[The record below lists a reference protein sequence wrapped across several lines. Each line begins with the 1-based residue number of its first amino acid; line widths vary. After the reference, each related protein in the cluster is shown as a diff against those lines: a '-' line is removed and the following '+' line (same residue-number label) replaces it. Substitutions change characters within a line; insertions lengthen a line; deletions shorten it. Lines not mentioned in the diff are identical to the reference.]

1 MVRTLLLKLHL
12 WLGLITA
19 IFVICLSL
27 TGSIMAFQE
36 DIEHALHPGLWY
48 VKPASQTMLEAQL
61 IRTVEQRFAPARVEL
76 VLMPR
81 QRNLAQAMRM
91 TDEATV
97 TISPYDG
104 AILGRISAG
113 GTTSERILDYIYQF
127 HVSLI
132 PNPQS
137 AGRSLVMAGN
147 ILVWTVGIAL
157 CVQIPIGVILW
168 WRRKRASVN
177 WRGSWFRVS
186 FDAHNAIGIY
196 AALFLFIAAFTG
208 VLTRFGE
215 PVIVTVTNA
224 VMHTS
229 EPPSQPPVQSSIVP
243 GGVQIGVEQVL
254 STARQSMP
262 DATVAMIQ
270 LPLSPTAVFTVLMRV
285 PEESSDSVHSSVFID
300 QYNGHTLRVVDFRT
314 YSQSYRVIRL
324 NRAIHTGDIWG
335 FPSHAFVSFS
345 SLLLVA
351 MAVTGVV
358 IGWKKLA

>member
-1 MVRTLLLKLHL
+1 VRTLFLKVHL
-12 WLGLITA
+12 WLGLTAA
-19 IFVICLSL
+19 IFVICLGL
-27 TGSIMAFQE
+27 TGSIMAFQD
-36 DIEHALHPGLWY
+36 DIEHALHPGFWY
-48 VKPASQTMLEAQL
+48 VKPASQTMPEALL

-81 QRNLAQAMRM
+81 QKNLAQAMRM

-104 AILGRISAG
+104 AILGRIGAE

-127 HVSLI
+127 HVLLI

-137 AGRSLVMAGN
+137 AGRSFVTAGG
-147 ILVWTVGIAL
+147 ILVQIVGIVL
-157 CVQIPIGVILW
+157 CLQIPIGVILW
-168 WRRKRASVN
+168 WRSKRASVN

-186 FDAHNAIGIY
+186 FDAHNAVGIY
-196 AALFLFIAAFTG
+196 AAVFLFIAAFTG
-208 VLTRFGE
+208 VLTHLGE
-215 PVIVTVTNA
+215 PLIVAVTNA
-224 VMHTS
+224 AMNVS
-229 EPPSQPPVQSSIVP
+229 EPLRQTSPESSIIP
-243 GGVQIGVEQVL
+243 GGVRIDVEQVL
-254 STARQSMP
+254 DTARHSIP
-262 DATVAMIQ
+262 DATIAMIQ
-270 LPLSPTAVFTVLMRV
+270 LPLKPTAVFTVGMRV

-300 QYNGHTLRVVDFRT
+300 QYSGETLRVVDFRT

-351 MAVTGVV
+351 MAITGVV
-358 IGWKKLA
+358 IWWKKLA